1 MPKENGSWRDLPES
15 IIKLSKRLKNVKEKN
30 NWGTYYSRLNFNKPS
45 YTITTHFHRLPNSA
59 NLHPYQNRMISIRE
73 GARLQSFKDNYIFYG
88 SKTSQ
93 YKQIGNAV
101 PPLLARAIAE
111 KIKPYLNNYNFIDLF
126 AGAGG
131 MSNGFIDENYNLIAA
146 NEIDKNLFETY
157 MKNHAKYNKN
167 NNLIL
172 GDITKKEIKNKII
185 NIGLNN
191 NVGIIM
197 GGIPCQG
204 FSSAGLRNPNDHRN
218 KLYLEFLD
226 IVKTI
231 KPEIFIIENVIGL
244 LSMEKGKI
252 IKKIIK
258 SFEDIGYY
266 VNKPFKLNAEEYG
279 VPQLRRR
286 IFIIGS
292 LNKIEIKPPEIL
304 FSLTNNNLP
313 NPITSGEAI
322 KSLPK
327 LKTNDGIF
335 EMEYNYTPIT
345 LYDKLM
351 NNEITFKE
359 FYFLKINEILKINN
373 L

>member
-1 MPKENGSWRDLPES
+1 M
-15 IIKLSKRLKNVKEKN
+15 
-30 NWGTYYSRLNFNKPS
+30 
-45 YTITTHFHRLPNSA
+45 
-59 NLHPYQNRMISIRE
+59 
-73 GARLQSFKDNYIFYG
+73 
-88 SKTSQ
+88 
-93 YKQIGNAV
+93 
-101 PPLLARAIAE
+101 
-111 KIKPYLNNYNFIDLF
+111 
-126 AGAGG
+126 
-131 MSNGFIDENYNLIAA
+131 
-146 NEIDKNLFETY
+146 
-157 MKNHAKYNKN
+157 
-167 NNLIL
+167 
-172 GDITKKEIKNKII
+172 
-185 NIGLNN
+185 
-191 NVGIIM
+191 
-197 GGIPCQG
+197 
-204 FSSAGLRNPNDHRN
+204 
-218 KLYLEFLD
+218 
-226 IVKTI
+226 
-231 KPEIFIIENVIGL
+231 
-244 LSMEKGKI
+244 
-252 IKKIIK
+252 
-258 SFEDIGYY
+258 
-266 VNKPFKLNAEEYG
+266 NAEEYG